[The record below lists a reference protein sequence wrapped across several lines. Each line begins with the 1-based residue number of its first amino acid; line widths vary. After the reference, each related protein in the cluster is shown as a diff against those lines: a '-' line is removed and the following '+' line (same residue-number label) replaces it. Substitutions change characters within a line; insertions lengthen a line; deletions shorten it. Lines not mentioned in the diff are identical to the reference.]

1 MAPYPECHCL
11 SAEERENH
19 GDATGSPPRLRV
31 CRLYLRSR
39 ISVRVPER
47 ARHRTHSRRDG
58 GVALGREAPAARSEQ
73 TVRGLGSVTVW
84 TGDSDRVAS
93 SPLTV
98 RGGLRW
104 QSRGEEDGVL
114 QDTGSGG
121 RKQQEAAGS
130 QPLWVPQP
138 AGDGQT
144 QQRSRLRDS
153 VRLPSSWPGPDV
165 GAPRA
170 GDGRTC
176 FRQWGW
182 GAAPRG
188 EGGRGP
194 RASRGPCSPRG
205 RNRNPEVWPPPRKVL
220 GSEHR
225 PAPVLGRWVRSLCG
239 EAETTGERPPPSP
252 RAEGVPSGP
261 GGRQGAPAVPGCLP
275 DRRAPR
281 CSETAAPAGSS
292 PWGPL
297 RPAGAAALGGR
308 ESGRRRVACAS
319 ERCES
324 GPKPCPLAHP
334 SLPWAR
340 GRGRSPGRLHTG
352 SPGSGA
358 DAPGTRPSLVTAAT
372 AGRTRRSTHR
382 RLREEPEAACGEA
395 ECRRPGPC
403 GAGGLENSS
412 AMARFQLLV
421 GTVLRCSSRV
431 GAVGP

>member
-182 GAAPRG
+182 GQRRVGKGDVDPEPPEGPALH
-188 EGGRGP
+188 EGGTGTLRSGLLP
-194 RASRGPCSPRG
+194 GRFWALSTAPPPCWEGGCGACAGRRRPRG
-205 RNRNPEVWPPPRKVL
+205 RDPPLLREPREFPAVL
-220 GSEHR
+220 AGDREPQPSPAVSRTGGR
-225 PAPVLGRWVRSLCG
+225 PAALRP
-239 EAETTGERPPPSP
+239 RPP
-252 RAEGVPSGP
+252 
-261 GGRQGAPAVPGCLP
+261 QGAAPG
-275 DRRAPR
+275 DR
-281 CSETAAPAGSS
+281 SD
-292 PWGPL
+292 
-297 RPAGAAALGGR
+297 RP
-308 ESGRRRVACAS
+308 GRRRSGGGRAAGGGSPARPSAVS
-319 ERCES
+319 QGPSRVRWHTPRC
-324 GPKPCPLAHP
+324 
-334 SLPWAR
+334 R
-340 GRGRSPGRLHTG
+340 GRGDVDAVQAGCTRGHRAPGRT
-352 SPGSGA
+352 P
-358 DAPGTRPSLVTAAT
+358 R
-372 AGRTRRSTHR
+372 GRVQ
-382 RLREEPEAACGEA
+382 AW
-395 ECRRPGPC
+395 
-403 GAGGLENSS
+403 
-412 AMARFQLLV
+412 
-421 GTVLRCSSRV
+421 
-431 GAVGP
+431 